1 MRTLYI
7 SAYYPAL
14 GNPFGEEAV
23 HATSRLMMHLSFQGY
38 VPQLVHGKYNGK
50 QEPTVM
56 VENYGGADT
65 ALARTLRIF
74 RQDQALVVVGTEMFL
89 ANGYESQYL
98 GKAEYVSACET
109 EPQDDYTFFPENNS
123 YLRVQKHDE

>member
-14 GNPFGEEAV
+14 GDPFGEEAV
-23 HATSRLMMHLSFQGY
+23 HSTARLMQRLSWQGY
-38 VPQLVHGKYNGK
+38 KPSLVRGKYNGK
-50 QEPTVM
+50 QELTVM

-65 ALARTLRIF
+65 ELARTLRF
-74 RQDQALVVVGTEMFL
+74 FQQDHALVVVGTEMFL
-89 ANGYESQYL
+89 DNGYESKYL
-98 GKAEYVSACET
+98 GKAEYVSACDT

-123 YLRVQKHDE
+123 YLKVQK